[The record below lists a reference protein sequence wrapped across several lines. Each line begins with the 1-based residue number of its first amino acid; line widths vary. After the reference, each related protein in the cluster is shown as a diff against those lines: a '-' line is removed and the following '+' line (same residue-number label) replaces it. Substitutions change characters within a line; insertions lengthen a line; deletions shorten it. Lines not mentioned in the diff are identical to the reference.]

1 VPMGLH
7 YISAL
12 GLSTEEAFGR
22 ARRATKELGITLLMI
37 DSWGP
42 LMQGDMA
49 NAKDVISFYNR
60 YLAPFV
66 AEGITVFIV
75 DHQSR
80 VQDGQNYQKKGAF
93 GSVYKENLLRSVLQ
107 VQKVDENRD
116 EEGRIRVRVRHRK
129 SNFGPTFEPFEAII
143 EFGGGKITA
152 KAMEMLESEKAT
164 EETLSGRDRVRAA
177 LVKGEATAKELAEDT
192 GLSVGTVR
200 NILSELVPDEVGIAH
215 QEGTTKHYALAFNL
229 SSLLTP
235 KEQYGDNRS
244 EENEKLWEGV
254 Q

>member
-1 VPMGLH
+1 M
-7 YISAL
+7 
-12 GLSTEEAFGR
+12 E
-22 ARRATKELGITLLMI
+22 
-37 DSWGP
+37 
-42 LMQGDMA
+42 GDMA

-107 VQKVDENRD
+107 VQKVEEDRD

-129 SNFGPTFEPFEAII
+129 SNFGPTFEPFEVIVQ
-143 EFGGGKITA
+143 FSGGKITA
-152 KAMEMLESEKAT
+152 KAVEMLESEKAS
-164 EETLSGRDRVRAA
+164 EETLSGRDRVKAA
-177 LVKGEATAKELAEDT
+177 LAKGKATVKELAEDT

-200 NILSELVPDEVGIAH
+200 NILSELVPDEVRIAR
-215 QEGTTKHYALAFNL
+215 QEGTTKHYALTSDL
-229 SSLLTP
+229 SSSLAP
-235 KEQYGDNRS
+235 KKGGGDDDRFK
-244 EENEKLWEGV
+244 EDETL
-254 Q
+254 